1 MTGRV
6 HFQEEQYFQ
15 RQIES
20 LFSKQKSN
28 LRSFLPYADIR
39 HVGSTAVPGMITKGD
54 LDIQVRVAEKD
65 FEAAKKI
72 LDALYDRNEGSP
84 TTEHFISFKDDSIKP
99 PLGIQLT
106 VKDSEFDIFW
116 KITEVLKESESW
128 RSAYNE
134 LKQTFEG
141 HDMEEYRKAKSDFL
155 QRLMQTSLFQ
165 AK

>member
-84 TTEHFISFKDDSIKP
+84 ATEHFISFKDDSIKP

-106 VKDSEFDIFW
+106 VKDSELDIFW

-128 RSAYNE
+128 RNAYNE

-141 HDMEEYRKAKSDFL
+141 HDMDEYRKAKSDLL
-155 QRLMQTSLFQ
+155 QRLMQTSMFQ
-165 AK
+165 SK